1 MTKQTRLL
9 KDENER
15 SADLLPNS
23 DERIFKKITAY
34 IRTAP
39 INAYHQESIRRDIVR
54 MLLDAQSHGQ
64 TAEDVIGAD

>member
-1 MTKQTRLL
+1 MKTNDPLVC
-9 KDENER
+9 
-15 SADLLPNS
+15 SPNS
-23 DERIFKKITAY
+23 DERIFKKVTAY

-64 TAEDVIGAD
+64 TARRCHRRRLPCLL